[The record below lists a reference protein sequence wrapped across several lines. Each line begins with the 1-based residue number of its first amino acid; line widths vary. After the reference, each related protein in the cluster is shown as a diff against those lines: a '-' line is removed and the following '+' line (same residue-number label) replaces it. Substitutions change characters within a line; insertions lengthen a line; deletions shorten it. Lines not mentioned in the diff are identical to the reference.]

1 MLFRSVVTSQAWSVD
16 NGLITPTFKV
26 RRAQMDE
33 RYGPRFEH
41 WAAQSSTVVWED

>member
-33 RYGPRFEH
+33 RYGPRLEH